1 MRKLRIRLTL
11 SFLFIATLILGCA
24 AEVVRTP
31 EQLTVNNQAAQ
42 IELTKLV
49 TIELSPGNEKK
60 LFTGSRWMNIGNVKQ
75 GEVFKPV
82 GTVFSIQ
89 GANSHEA
96 YLVIAEQKLVGF
108 YLPGDRAWTAIK
120 APIAIEFKK
129 VQ

>member
-1 MRKLRIRLTL
+1 MRL
-11 SFLFIATLILGCA
+11 LFSLICIATLILGCA

-31 EQLTVNNQAAQ
+31 EQLVVSSQAAQ

-49 TIELSPGNEKK
+49 TVELSPGNEKK
-60 LFTGSRWMNIGNVKQ
+60 LFTGTRWMSVGNVKQ

-96 YLVIAEQKLVGF
+96 YLVIAEKKLVGF
-108 YLPGDRAWTAIK
+108 YLPGDRAWSALK
-120 APIAIEFKK
+120 APVAIEFKA

>member
-1 MRKLRIRLTL
+1 MR
-11 SFLFIATLILGCA
+11 LIFSLIFVTSLIVGCA

-31 EQLTVNNQAAQ
+31 EQLTVSNQAGQ
-42 IELTKLV
+42 IEITKLV
-49 TIELSPGNEKK
+49 TIAMGPGNEKN
-60 LFTGSRWMNIGNVKQ
+60 LFTGSRWANIGNVKQ

-96 YLVIAEQKLVGF
+96 YLVIAEKKLVGF
-108 YLPGDRAWTAIK
+108 YLPGDRAWSALSV
-120 APIAIEFKK
+120 PIAIEFKT